1 MSHNLPPFPPI
12 KIAVTSYRFH
22 AIRGNLSLPSQKC
35 LDRSRERWETF
46 LAREVF
52 KRLADKF
59 PRSKQDIGVVVER
72 EKRQSTTV
80 LLSWQRC
87 NPRATHPLQPF
98 HFHPFCSPS
107 PPPPAPSLLL
117 FIPLFPPFCAE
128 GAWAV
133 DNVIYTGR
141 VINVLGDRR
150 FKKTIGN
157 RRQRRATV
165 RLLVS
170 RPPLA

>member
-1 MSHNLPPFPPI
+1 MLES
-12 KIAVTSYRFH
+12 FH
-22 AIRGNLSLPSQKC
+22 EIFSTGAERRG
-35 LDRSRERWETF
+35 TF

-59 PRSKQDIGVVVER
+59 PRSKQDIGVAMER

-87 NPRATHPLQPF
+87 SPRATHPLQPLYF
-98 HFHPFCSPS
+98 YYPFYSAWFQLAS
-107 PPPPAPSLLL
+107 
-117 FIPLFPPFCAE
+117 PLFPPFCAE

-165 RLLVS
+165 RLPVS